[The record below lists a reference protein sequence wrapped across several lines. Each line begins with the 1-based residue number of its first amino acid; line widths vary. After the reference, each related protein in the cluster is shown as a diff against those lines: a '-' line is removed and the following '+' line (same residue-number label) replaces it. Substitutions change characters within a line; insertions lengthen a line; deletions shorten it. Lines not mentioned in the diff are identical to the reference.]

1 MADERFERGWDTVRR
16 INAPAAQRQWDEL
29 TAIYPDFARYI
40 VEDAYG
46 DVLGRPALPLREREI
61 ATLAALTTLGNA
73 PAQMKAHI
81 EGALNVGLSREEIC
95 EVLMQMAVY
104 AGVPAAINAMKIA
117 GEVFAQRGA

>member
-81 EGALNVGLSREEIC
+81 
-95 EVLMQMAVY
+95 
-104 AGVPAAINAMKIA
+104 
-117 GEVFAQRGA
+117 